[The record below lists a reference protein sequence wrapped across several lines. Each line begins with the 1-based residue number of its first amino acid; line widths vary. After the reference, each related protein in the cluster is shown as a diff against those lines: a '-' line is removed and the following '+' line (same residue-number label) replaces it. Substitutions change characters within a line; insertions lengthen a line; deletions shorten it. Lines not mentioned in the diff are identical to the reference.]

1 MSLLSRR
8 EFIQLSAALSLAL
21 ERRVDAAGF
30 TLVRMP
36 YLQSV
41 LATQASV
48 LWTTLEAGNGSVTIT
63 GGSGSK
69 TISATQRLFAK
80 ADTRLSYSF
89 YQYQADITGLSPDT
103 TYSYSI
109 GVNGQTLAGGPGLL
123 GFRTA
128 GTSTK
133 FSFLALGDSGMDT
146 PQQLSLIKLMLA
158 EKDIRF
164 VLHNGDLSYPQGDYV
179 NYEDSYFGK
188 NAALMSQLCFFVSS
202 GNHDYI
208 QSEVPFKSVHSFP
221 KSAVPVPAIHQG
233 LYYSFDWG
241 HIHFSTIDS
250 NRLNIPGESD
260 QMLSWLDQD
269 LNATDKYWRII
280 MLHHTPYP
288 TGHHLGDDICN
299 LAHDR
304 VNPIAERNG
313 VQFVI
318 AGHEHG
324 YERTLSLISDT
335 VVSGGRGITYL
346 TTGGGGAD
354 LHDVGIQPQ
363 TAVARS
369 VFHYTRLDVDGAT
382 LSLHAYG
389 TDGAEIEHF
398 SLTPSP
404 VLTQVVSAADYS
416 SNVSTG
422 TLATIFGRNLA
433 VESSA
438 FSNVPLP
445 LGLNGIGVMIGGQA
459 APLLYVSPSQIN
471 FQIPNGLSGTQ
482 PVQVTTSHGTVSTQ
496 VSIDVVA
503 PAIITA
509 TYRNQAISA
518 TNPAPPGSTI
528 VIYATGLGQ
537 TTTDV
542 PVGQVN
548 LAPNNLLI
556 APVDVIVGRTVHVIP
571 LYAGLTAGLVGVYQ
585 VNVIIPSSTSIGN
598 SVLQIATSGVTSRG
612 FNLVV
617 GQNK

>member
-8 EFIQLSAALSLAL
+8 EFIQLSSALALAL
-21 ERRVDAAGF
+21 EHRANAAGF

-41 LATQASV
+41 LTTKASI
-48 LWTTLEAGNGSVTIT
+48 LWTTLEAGNGTATIT
-63 GGSGSK
+63 GGSTSR
-69 TISATQRLFAK
+69 TVAASRRLFSTTS
-80 ADTRLSYSF
+80 TRLTFPF
-89 YQYQADITGLSPDT
+89 YQYQADFTDLSPDT
-103 TYSYSI
+103 AYSYSI

-123 GFRTA
+123 SFRTA
-128 GTSTK
+128 NTSTK
-133 FSFLALGDSGMDT
+133 FSFLAMGDSGQDT
-146 PQQLSLIKLMLA
+146 PEQLALVKLMLA

-164 VLHNGDLSYPQGDYV
+164 FLHNGDLSYPQGDYV

-188 NAALMSQLCFFVSS
+188 NAALMSQLCFYVAS
-202 GNHDYI
+202 GNHDYVYG
-208 QSEVPFKSVHSFP
+208 EVPFMSVHSFP
-221 KSAVPVPAIHQG
+221 KSAVPVPAVHQG

-324 YERTLSLISDT
+324 YERTVSLISDT
-335 VVSGGRGITYL
+335 AVSGGRGITYL
-346 TTGGGGAD
+346 TTGGGGAY

-363 TAVARS
+363 TAVALS
-369 VFHYTRLDVDGAT
+369 TFHYTRIDVDGAT
-382 LSLHAYG
+382 LSLRAIG
-389 TDGAEIEHF
+389 TDGAEIDHF
-398 SLTPSP
+398 SLTPSA

-416 SNVSTG
+416 ANVSNG
-422 TLATIFGRNLA
+422 ALISIFGRNLA
-433 VESSA
+433 VESAA
-438 FSNVPLP
+438 FSSVPLP
-445 LGLNGIGVMIGGQA
+445 LSLNSVGVTIGGQA
-459 APLLYVSPSQIN
+459 APLLYVSPNQIN
-471 FQIPNGLSGTQ
+471 CQVPSGLSGTQ
-482 PVQVTTSHGTVSTQ
+482 QVQVTTSHGTVSTQ
-496 VSIDVVA
+496 VSVDSVA
-503 PAIITA
+503 PAIVTV
-509 TYRNQAISA
+509 TYRDQAVSA
-518 TNPAPPGSTI
+518 TNPAPPGSTL
-528 VIYATGLGQ
+528 VVYATGLGK

-542 PVGQVN
+542 PVGQASSGLNTV
-548 LAPNNLLI
+548 I
-556 APVDVIVGRTVHVIP
+556 APVDVILGRTVHINP

-585 VNVIIPSSTSIGN
+585 VNVTIPSSTPTGN
-598 SVLQIATSGVTSRG
+598 SVLQIATAGVTSRV

-617 GQNK
+617 GQNKS